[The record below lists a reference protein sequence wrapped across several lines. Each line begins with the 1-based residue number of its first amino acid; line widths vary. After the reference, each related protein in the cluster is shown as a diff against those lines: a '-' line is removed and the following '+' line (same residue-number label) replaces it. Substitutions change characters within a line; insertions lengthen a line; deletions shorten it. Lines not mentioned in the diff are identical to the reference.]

1 MAMTPMLLFII
12 QSILILTMPI
22 VLSRV
27 ARIGSFMPLVV
38 VQILVGIILG
48 PTVFGYYFPDA
59 QHLLFPPEALAPL
72 SGISSIAILLFGF
85 TTGLHLDRRIL
96 AQGTRGHLLIAV
108 ASTLV
113 PGVTGAL
120 GAAWL
125 VAHYPEILVSEGHS
139 LRLCIAIGI
148 ATGVTA
154 LPVLGAILR
163 ELKLIDSRVGSM
175 ALFMATV
182 SDVALWLLL
191 GALLI
196 GTSEDGDWGTF
207 ALRIAMFPAYL
218 AVMMLMIRPA
228 LQRLTGRIAADGP
241 LPGRVLVFIFVVSLA
256 SGAATEAMGLHYLIG
271 AFIAG
276 VVTPENLRRHL
287 LDRLEELTVSIL
299 IPFFF
304 LLTGLRTT
312 IDFTSTLF
320 LAIFLVGTA
329 ASVSGKFVG
338 TVLAARVVGEPW
350 RVALGLGSLLQTKG
364 LVEVILLT
372 ILLEHRIITPVMFSG
387 MVLMA
392 VTTTALATPLFWL
405 CARLIGGVRPAESNP
420 ASLKA

>member
-1 MAMTPMLLFII
+1 M
-12 QSILILTMPI
+12 
-22 VLSRV
+22 
-27 ARIGSFMPLVV
+27 
-38 VQILVGIILG
+38 
-48 PTVFGYYFPDA
+48 
-59 QHLLFPPEALAPL
+59 
-72 SGISSIAILLFGF
+72 
-85 TTGLHLDRRIL
+85 
-96 AQGTRGHLLIAV
+96 
-108 ASTLV
+108 
-113 PGVTGAL
+113 
-120 GAAWL
+120 
-125 VAHYPEILVSEGHS
+125 
-139 LRLCIAIGI
+139 
-148 ATGVTA
+148 
-154 LPVLGAILR
+154 
-163 ELKLIDSRVGSM
+163 
-175 ALFMATV
+175 
-182 SDVALWLLL
+182 
-191 GALLI
+191 
-196 GTSEDGDWGTF
+196 
-207 ALRIAMFPAYL
+207 
-218 AVMMLMIRPA
+218 
-228 LQRLTGRIAADGP
+228 
-241 LPGRVLVFIFVVSLA
+241 VSLA